1 MRGKKRDGG
10 DAEEELVTPPPLEV
24 TLKKKG
30 FGFEG
35 GGAAVVGE
43 RVKES
48 S

>member
-10 DAEEELVTPPPLEV
+10 DAEEELVTPLEV